1 MRPAPQVPP
10 DSFLIGLGSCGWGC
24 LRAGVL
30 WGGGG
35 WPSATYFY
43 FESKSS
49 PLRVIL
55 ISTAYF
61 PVMPLPLPLA
71 VAAWTTT
78 IAGLSALSG
87 VRIVDVGSI
96 GVKTLFG
103 KLMKEPIDPGLHWVN
118 PLVSVGLVDVRS
130 NTINYLNL
138 PTLTSEG
145 LTVEVDVAVTFR
157 VNKTMAVELYSTVG
171 RDWQSILLHPQV
183 RATIRGAVAG
193 FTSKELYDSEARQS
207 VATMLYEKI
216 KTDMSPRGVV
226 IESVPLRAIH
236 LPTRVRESIE
246 NKLRME
252 QENERMQFV
261 LQKERAEAERKAIE
275 GRGIAEFQ
283 RIVSEGISEN
293 LLKWKGIETTRDIAE
308 SQNSKV
314 IIIGAG
320 SGDGLPIIF
329 NAGG

>member
-1 MRPAPQVPP
+1 M
-10 DSFLIGLGSCGWGC
+10 
-24 LRAGVL
+24 
-30 WGGGG
+30 
-35 WPSATYFY
+35 
-43 FESKSS
+43 
-49 PLRVIL
+49 
-55 ISTAYF
+55 
-61 PVMPLPLPLA
+61 
-71 VAAWTTT
+71 
-78 IAGLSALSG
+78 
-87 VRIVDVGSI
+87 RIVDVGNI